1 MAWQL
6 RARGINTE
14 VSPTAAK
21 YGKQIKYAVT
31 RGIPY
36 VWFVESGEVKN
47 LINETQ
53 ESAQADTFTPAPE
66 LLKPQVIANYE

>member
-1 MAWQL
+1 M
-6 RARGINTE
+6 
-14 VSPTAAK
+14 
-21 YGKQIKYAVT
+21 T

-47 LINETQ
+47 LISETQ